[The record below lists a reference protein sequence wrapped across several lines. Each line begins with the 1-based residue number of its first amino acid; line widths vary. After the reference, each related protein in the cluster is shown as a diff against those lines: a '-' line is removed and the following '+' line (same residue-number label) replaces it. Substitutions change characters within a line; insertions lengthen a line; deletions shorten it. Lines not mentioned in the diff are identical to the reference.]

1 MQPVTS
7 LPTAEH
13 PALQLGALE
22 LELGLRRL
30 RLDQSCTLRGGRLY
44 LVVGPSGSG
53 KSSFARA
60 LLGFGDLSDPATRC
74 RGKVVIVD
82 ASGKPHPLW
91 TGDAYNPAAR
101 SHIALLPQAE
111 KLGFIDALSV

>member
-1 MQPVTS
+1 MQPATS
-7 LPTAEH
+7 LPTAAY
-13 PALQLGALE
+13 PAIQLSALE
-22 LELGLRRL
+22 LELGPRRL
-30 RLDQSCTLRGGRLY
+30 RLDQSCTLQAGRLY

-60 LLGFGDLSDPATRC
+60 LLGFGDLSDPATPC
-74 RGKVVIVD
+74 QGKVVIFD

-91 TGDAYNPAAR
+91 TGDVYNPAAR

-111 KLGFIDALSV
+111 K